1 MYMFAG
7 YASVCH
13 SRGVCLV
20 EVFAHPTCVFVYKG
34 DCETCICACV
44 STDGAKMTKSTG
56 VCSTDCAVG
65 FEHNRSVS
73 KCAP

>member
-20 EVFAHPTCVFVYKG
+20 EVFAHAMCVFACRG
-34 DCETCICACV
+34 DCETHICVCF
-44 STDGAKMTKSTG
+44 STDGAKITKFTG
-56 VCSTDCAVG
+56 VCSTVLCGGGV
-65 FEHNRSVS
+65 
-73 KCAP
+73 